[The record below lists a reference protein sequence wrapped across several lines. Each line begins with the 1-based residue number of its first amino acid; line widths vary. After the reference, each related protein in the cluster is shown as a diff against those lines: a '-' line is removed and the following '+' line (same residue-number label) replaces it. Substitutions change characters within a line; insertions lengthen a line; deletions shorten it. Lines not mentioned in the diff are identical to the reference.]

1 VTSHQIRIEP
11 ASLDVSIV
19 IPVYNEELNVE
30 ALAGEISGTMR
41 GAGRSWECVWVDD
54 GSTDRTFEKLVGV
67 HDAHPH
73 HEYLQMDSHRGQS
86 AALAA
91 GFSHSRGRYIAT
103 LDGDGQSDPADV
115 VRLLTHLVEN
125 ELDLV
130 NGRRERRRDNLVRKI
145 SSRIANTFR
154 NAVTGDRVTDVGCS
168 LRVFRRES
176 VDGLL
181 VFKGMHRFLPTLIKM
196 NGYQRVVELPV
207 RHRPRL
213 YGWTKYGISNRLWVG
228 IADTLAIRW
237 MKHRMTVSRVRASSM
252 DTSFQAGNWPE
263 ASYDE
268 SRSKGPGERPAP
280 TKMGD

>member
-1 VTSHQIRIEP
+1 MAPQQIRIGP

-30 ALAGEISGTMR
+30 ALAGEINGTMR

-54 GSTDRTFEKLVGV
+54 GSTDRTLEKLLGV

-73 HEYLQMDSHRGQS
+73 HEYLQMDSHGGQS
-86 AALAA
+86 AAFAA
-91 GFSHSRGRYIAT
+91 GFSHCRGWYIAT

-115 VRLLTHLVEN
+115 TRLLAHLVEN
-125 ELDLV
+125 DLDVV
-130 NGRRERRRDNLVRKI
+130 NGRRERRRDSVVREV
-145 SSRIANTFR
+145 SSRVANTFR

-168 LRVFRRES
+168 LRVFRREC

-207 RHRPRL
+207 CHRPRL
-213 YGWTKYGISNRLWVG
+213 YGRTKYGISNRLWVG

-237 MKHRMTVSRVRASSM
+237 MKDRVTEPRVRASSM
-252 DTSFQAGNWPE
+252 ETSFRAEDRRDDSCEGSDGSGRGRSAG
-263 ASYDE
+263 
-268 SRSKGPGERPAP
+268 G
-280 TKMGD
+280 